1 MADYELKSK
10 ALFYLREKYYHTM
23 QAVALEGIMKHPG
36 DFSYKFFNAV
46 AMTFCGRL
54 QESIR
59 EMESL
64 QKEEELIVGSLV
76 ALIYIHKRKQT
87 TDKQIFINLDTRL
100 KEVRKKANE
109 NELYYA
115 ALFLFAC
122 EKYEKARD
130 YIDKA
135 LKLNAIFP
143 DALSLKGWIEIYLIR
158 KGLSEYKD
166 ISRYFT
172 LAQNENKR
180 NLDAYF
186 GEIECLEMEKKLDT
200 ALTLANKVI
209 IKFPSIVEPVVRKMK
224 TCFAI
229 QDWDQAMETLNRIIS
244 TENTNIEGAKMKN
257 LLLLCHEGNY
267 SDSIEYLR
275 NFYKILEK
283 SEPKNAVIFFENAKL
298 FSRLCGRNKSV
309 LEETLLFVQNA
320 IHLDQNNAEYITEA
334 GFQCL
339 LQGKIKDGLRYF
351 KSAMK
356 VENSSITALIGMML
370 CELSENGITEQIH
383 HQMEFM
389 LEMDNS
395 EKNTMLLFIR
405 AKLCMEFPDKA
416 LTFLDNLFEI
426 HMKSLQLYP
435 FGEHYLLL
443 LDPDFLLDVTKEY
456 LNYAPKQ
463 ADMSDKAKLV
473 KQPSSVI
480 VKSLEILKVLTNACP
495 GLLEGLHLLAKVQFL
510 IGDMPSAMKT
520 LQHILKEVDASSAD
534 AHLLMAQIYIQQGL
548 HQRAAQS
555 LEMGLSYNFKVREN
569 PLYHYIT
576 GLIHK
581 SGDNIDEEIK
591 SLTTALSLVD
601 LNPKDT
607 SYKKKDKE
615 FSNKLTIADK
625 ASLYMELV
633 KAYYCR

>member
-1 MADYELKSK
+1 
-10 ALFYLREKYYHTM
+10 
-23 QAVALEGIMKHPG
+23 
-36 DFSYKFFNAV
+36 
-46 AMTFCGRL
+46 
-54 QESIR
+54 
-59 EMESL
+59 MESL

-229 QDWDQAMETLNRIIS
+229 QDWDQATETLNRIIS